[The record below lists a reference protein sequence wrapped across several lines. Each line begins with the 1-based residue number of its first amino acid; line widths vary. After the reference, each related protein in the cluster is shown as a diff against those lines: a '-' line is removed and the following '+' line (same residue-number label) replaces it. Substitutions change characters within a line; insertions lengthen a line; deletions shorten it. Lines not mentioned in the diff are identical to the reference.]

1 MAFQG
6 ALNSALSKIIGLWEA
21 TFLVHAS
28 ATIVLVFIIFLLKM
42 GKGDF
47 ALYHKAPWY
56 LYLGGIIGVLI
67 TYGVVTSIP
76 KLGAASATTA
86 IIVGQVLTALIIDQL
101 GLFGLKEISFT
112 WMNFWHTVF
121 GWSKIIIKLKFNYFI
136 HTQINDNLIRSSNSN
151 TFIEYILVNAYLIS
165 VESNLVTMTAPLKFL
180 H

>member
-1 MAFQG
+1 
-6 ALNSALSKIIGLWEA
+6 
-21 TFLVHAS
+21 
-28 ATIVLVFIIFLLKM
+28 M

-101 GLFGLKEISFT
+101 GLLGLKEISFT
-112 WMNFWHTVF
+112 WM
-121 GWSKIIIKLKFNYFI
+121 KF
-136 HTQINDNLIRSSNSN
+136 R
-151 TFIEYILVNAYLIS
+151 AY
-165 VESNLVTMTAPLKFL
+165 TARLEQDYY
-180 H
+180 

>member
-1 MAFQG
+1 MSLSGGYFFLIIAVLAGVAMAFQG

-112 WMNFWHTVF
+112 WM
-121 GWSKIIIKLKFNYFI
+121 
-136 HTQINDNLIRSSNSN
+136 
-151 TFIEYILVNAYLIS
+151 
-165 VESNLVTMTAPLKFL
+165 KFL
-180 H
+180 GLILLSVGASLLLN

>member
-1 MAFQG
+1 MSLSGGYFFLIIAVLAGVAMAFQG

-112 WMNFWHTVF
+112 WM
-121 GWSKIIIKLKFNYFI
+121 
-136 HTQINDNLIRSSNSN
+136 
-151 TFIEYILVNAYLIS
+151 
-165 VESNLVTMTAPLKFL
+165 KFL
-180 H
+180 GLILLSVGARLLLN